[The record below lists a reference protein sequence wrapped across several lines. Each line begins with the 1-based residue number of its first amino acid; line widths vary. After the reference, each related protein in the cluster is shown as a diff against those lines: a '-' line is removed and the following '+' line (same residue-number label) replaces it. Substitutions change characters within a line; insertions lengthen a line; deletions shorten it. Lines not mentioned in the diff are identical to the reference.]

1 MTTSH
6 LANLIQIK
14 VVDLSVKIN
23 SPTVSNLLKMV
34 RKKEKMPF
42 NCKKKGKKWPKKEKE
57 GEKST

>member
-34 RKKEKMPF
+34 RKKEK
-42 NCKKKGKKWPKKEKE
+42 NAI
-57 GEKST
+57 

>member
-23 SPTVSNLLKMV
+23 SPTVSNLLKMA
-34 RKKEKMPF
+34 RKKEK
-42 NCKKKGKKWPKKEKE
+42 NAI
-57 GEKST
+57 

>member
-34 RKKEKMPF
+34 RKKTKMPF
-42 NCKKKGKKWPKKEKE
+42 NCKKKGEKWPKKEK